1 VRGRGL
7 GRGVTGAAA
16 GRPTGGP
23 AGPGAAGAAAAP
35 DPRAGGPARAG
46 FALVSRLCLCVLVAA
61 PSACGGPERG
71 VASVGTAADSADQVM
86 MGVRQFLT
94 KDGVRQAF
102 LQADTAFVYETSGRV
117 DLKRVHVTF
126 YSTEGVQ
133 ESVLTGRD
141 GTYWTRTNQM
151 SARGDVVVVRTSDQ
165 ARLRTDFLEYD
176 PSKNEVRTDRP
187 WVADKGEQHFE
198 GLGFTCDP
206 GFTNCTSTN
215 TRGTAGRLVM
225 PRQ

>member
-1 VRGRGL
+1 V
-7 GRGVTGAAA
+7 
-16 GRPTGGP
+16 
-23 AGPGAAGAAAAP
+23 
-35 DPRAGGPARAG
+35 
-46 FALVSRLCLCVLVAA
+46 VAA
-61 PSACGGPERG
+61 LLSACGGPERG

-94 KDGVRQAF
+94 KDGVRQAY

-126 YSTEGVQ
+126 YSAEGVQ
-133 ESVLTGRD
+133 ESVLTGNT

-151 SARGDVVVVRTSDQ
+151 SASGNVLVVRTADQ

-187 WVADKGEQHFE
+187 YVADKGVQHIE
-198 GLGFTCDP
+198 GVGFTCDP
-206 GFTNCTSTN
+206 SFVNCSTQHAK
-215 TRGTAGRLVM
+215 GTAGQLVM
-225 PRQ
+225 PER